1 MTPLVPYTTFF
12 RSGMLSWGW
21 RIPFLASVVLLL
33 IVWFIRV
40 KVAESPDFEAMQKQ
54 GKKADVPLMVV
65 LKRHPK
71 DVLVVI
77 GARMAEVTWF
87 YTVVTFALA
96 YTTGTLGIEKTVVLD
111 AIICGAFVSF
121 FTMPLFGIL
130 GDRIGHKW
138 VFMIGTI
145 GIGLFSMYFFDMRS
159 ETHTSEL

>member
-1 MTPLVPYTTFF
+1 
-12 RSGMLSWGW
+12 
-21 RIPFLASVVLLL
+21 
-33 IVWFIRV
+33 
-40 KVAESPDFEAMQKQ
+40 
-54 GKKADVPLMVV
+54 
-65 LKRHPK
+65 
-71 DVLVVI
+71 
-77 GARMAEVTWF
+77 MAEVTWF

-145 GIGLFSMYFFDMRS
+145 GIGLFSMYFFRS
-159 ETHTSEL
+159 EEHTSELQSLMRISYDVFCLKKKK